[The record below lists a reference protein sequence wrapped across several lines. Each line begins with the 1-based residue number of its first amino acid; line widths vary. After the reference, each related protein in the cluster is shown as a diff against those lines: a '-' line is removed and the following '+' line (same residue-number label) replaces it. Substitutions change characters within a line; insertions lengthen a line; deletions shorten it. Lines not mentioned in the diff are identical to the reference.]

1 MTLLLIAQKIGLNA
15 SIFTRK
21 EISRI
26 LHNSFAITW
35 GNSGSHI
42 FSANT
47 DYQLIYTKRTLYNT
61 MRPEGLLYIQFT
73 LLAYALEQIL
83 LLQ

>member
-1 MTLLLIAQKIGLNA
+1 MGI
-15 SIFTRK
+15 

-26 LHNSFAITW
+26 LHNSFAITR

-47 DYQLIYTKRTLYNT
+47 DYQLIYTKRTLYNIC
-61 MRPEGLLYIQFT
+61 MGEKYVYFEMDMNMLRLN
-73 LLAYALEQIL
+73 
-83 LLQ
+83 